1 MKSLTKKSLL
11 LLMMMCIALTGFAQ
25 IHSNFTFKPEKP
37 ANGQTIEISYDA
49 KGTPLEGR
57 QNITSVIYQYINYK
71 WVAADVPFT
80 GANNLWKASFKT
92 PANCGFLAV
101 KFKSDTLTDNNRDT
115 GYFIMLQDKD
125 RPGALA
131 PGSYL
136 GWGVAR
142 SPKTEMDIPGYM
154 KFEGISDTATYM
166 WFNQEITFNQANKS
180 KLVIP
185 YSRAVKNYFKD
196 AATPKLRAVITF
208 LTRADATE
216 DELQKA
222 RTISGNIMGDE
233 KLKDSIENIITKKFP
248 NGNLAKLAAYR
259 NISKNKEMPA
269 LIQASE
275 KFLVDFPAAETNV
288 DFDKDNFINYGTVY
302 QNIIVVGGY
311 LTKDDSYL
319 KKYIDVLPYNI
330 LSTIFYKIVGIPYKR
345 KDETPERLLTKAE
358 IMLTRYKYFLANQP
372 ADLAYLSPLEWK
384 TNWEQER
391 AKFEYIP
398 YISLLMSAGRDE
410 EAFKYTE
417 VVEKYLEYK
426 DATVNN
432 YYAILLQKRG
442 ETTHLNEVLKYSL
455 YNNQATPEMLEM
467 VKADYIRQNGSDKG
481 YDDYLSKLKNP
492 ADKAEFEK
500 MVAEGMINKAM
511 PEWSMKDM
519 NGKVVSSKA
528 LRGKTVVL
536 DFWATWCVP
545 CKASFPG
552 MKLAVDKYK
561 NDKDVVFYFVDTEER
576 GTTYKA
582 EVMKYIKE
590 NNYPFNILFDNTAA
604 GSKQNSEVFDRI
616 CKEFTISGIPQK
628 LFIDKN
634 GKLRFIS
641 VGYNGSASALAD
653 DISTLVEMTKT
664 AK

>member
-1 MKSLTKKSLL
+1 
-11 LLMMMCIALTGFAQ
+11 
-25 IHSNFTFKPEKP
+25 
-37 ANGQTIEISYDA
+37 
-49 KGTPLEGR
+49 
-57 QNITSVIYQYINYK
+57 
-71 WVAADVPFT
+71 
-80 GANNLWKASFKT
+80 
-92 PANCGFLAV
+92 
-101 KFKSDTLTDNNRDT
+101 
-115 GYFIMLQDKD
+115 
-125 RPGALA
+125 
-131 PGSYL
+131 
-136 GWGVAR
+136 
-142 SPKTEMDIPGYM
+142 
-154 KFEGISDTATYM
+154 
-166 WFNQEITFNQANKS
+166 
-180 KLVIP
+180 
-185 YSRAVKNYFKD
+185 
-196 AATPKLRAVITF
+196 
-208 LTRADATE
+208 
-216 DELQKA
+216 
-222 RTISGNIMGDE
+222 
-233 KLKDSIENIITKKFP
+233 
-248 NGNLAKLAAYR
+248 
-259 NISKNKEMPA
+259 
-269 LIQASE
+269 
-275 KFLVDFPAAETNV
+275 
-288 DFDKDNFINYGTVY
+288 
-302 QNIIVVGGY
+302 
-311 LTKDDSYL
+311 
-319 KKYIDVLPYNI
+319 
-330 LSTIFYKIVGIPYKR
+330 
-345 KDETPERLLTKAE
+345 
-358 IMLTRYKYFLANQP
+358 
-372 ADLAYLSPLEWK
+372 
-384 TNWEQER
+384 
-391 AKFEYIP
+391 
-398 YISLLMSAGRDE
+398 MSAGRDE